1 MKPLS
6 DKLLHVKSADF
17 EAQVLRSSE
26 PVLVDFWAAWCPPC
40 RMIAP
45 AVEALADEYAGRA
58 KVAKLDVDESP
69 DVAERYGIQSIPTL
83 LVFKDGRVVDQRIGA
98 VPKAE
103 MARMLDAQAGTDH
116 SRAAGSFRANDP
128 I

>member
-1 MKPLS
+1 LS
-6 DKLLHVKSADF
+6 DKLLHVTSADF
-17 EAQVLRSSE
+17 ETEVLRSSE

-83 LVFKDGRVVDQRIGA
+83 LVFKDGSVVDQRIGA
-98 VPKAE
+98 VPKSE
-103 MARMLDAQAGTDH
+103 MARMLDAHARIIH
-116 SRAAGSFRANDP
+116 EAAGASE
-128 I
+128 